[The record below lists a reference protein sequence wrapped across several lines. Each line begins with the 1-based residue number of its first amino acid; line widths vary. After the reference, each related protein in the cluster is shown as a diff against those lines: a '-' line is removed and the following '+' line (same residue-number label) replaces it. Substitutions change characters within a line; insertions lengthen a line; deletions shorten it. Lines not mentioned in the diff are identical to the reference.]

1 MRQSKTVSTL
11 SPFINLI
18 MDNFIYVKTPVNIAL
33 IKYWG
38 KLERSL
44 NIPLNS
50 SFSLTLQR
58 NILYTETKIC
68 FDKIDSFTLYG
79 SNGEILE
86 EGFNSKF

>member
-68 FDKIDSFTLYG
+68 FD
-79 SNGEILE
+79 
-86 EGFNSKF
+86 